1 VGRQRALAA
10 AGGVFFGLTVQ
21 IRPEMGLSLLLP
33 IFAAVV
39 LGALDTPGR
48 RVVGGLAVG
57 LAESLSLLVVPP
69 GYKPAVPFLILILVL
84 FFKPAGLFGS
94 AAAR

>member
-1 VGRQRALAA
+1 
-10 AGGVFFGLTVQ
+10 
-21 IRPEMGLSLLLP
+21 
-33 IFAAVV
+33 
-39 LGALDTPGR
+39 
-48 RVVGGLAVG
+48 
-57 LAESLSLLVVPP
+57 VVPP